1 MRTLAWTDYTKNKLI
16 VVKASSKV
24 DEMKKI
30 ILSCAVLACA
40 VAPTFAQEVANEK
53 KEITKAVTAAVAK
66 NADEMKEVAKVA
78 DPVVEKVEVNQDGS
92 FSGKVFAKIDNQ
104 ETPVEAKV
112 TLLSDGVVLDAVQTE
127 NGSFSFANIAPGAY
141 TLTGTTTGFA
151 GGQAFEVAPYA
162 GTGCASCNLDLYST
176 SNVVHQDSAIY
187 DAPVSACG
195 SCGSSCG
202 SCGGGFGGGGGI
214 GRGLLR
220 SRPLLTAGIIGGVVA
235 IAVDDDD
242 DSSADQ

>member
-1 MRTLAWTDYTKNKLI
+1 
-16 VVKASSKV
+16 
-24 DEMKKI
+24 MKKFLLI
-30 ILSCAVLACA
+30 CAVLTFAA
-40 VAPTFAQEVANEK
+40 APAFAQEVTNEK
-53 KEITKAVTAAVAK
+53 KEVTKVVAP
-66 NADEMKEVAKVA
+66 A
-78 DPVVEKVEVNQDGS
+78 VEKVEVNQDGS

-242 DSSADQ
+242 DASADQ

>member
-1 MRTLAWTDYTKNKLI
+1 MFETSVGGVRTLAWTDYTKNKLI

-30 ILSCAVLACA
+30 ILSCAVLAFA

-53 KEITKAVTAAVAK
+53 KEVT
-66 NADEMKEVAKVA
+66 KVA

-162 GTGCASCNLDLYST
+162 GTGCASCNLDLHST

-202 SCGGGFGGGGGI
+202 SCGGGGFGGGGGI

-220 SRPLLTAGIIGGVVA
+220 RRPLLTAGIIGGVVA
-235 IAVDDDD
+235 IAVDNDDD
-242 DSSADQ
+242 ASADQ